1 MATYKAFLF
10 NMITDKG
17 SSIEI
22 TGKHGRLDIM
32 VICEND
38 EPQHVTF
45 RNMDVLQNFISINS
59 EKGLTSEQIIDTL
72 AAHLTYSEVTYYE

>member
-1 MATYKAFLF
+1 MATYKAYLF

-22 TGKHGRLDIM
+22 TGKHGRLELA

-45 RNMDVLQNFISINS
+45 RNMDTLQNFISINS
-59 EKGLTSEQIIDTL
+59 EKGLTSEQTIDTL

>member
-1 MATYKAFLF
+1 MATYKAYLF

-22 TGKHGRLDIM
+22 TGKHGRLNLM

-38 EPQHVTF
+38 QPQHVTF
-45 RNMDVLQNFISINS
+45 RNMDTLQNFISINS
-59 EKGLTSEQIIDTL
+59 EKGLNNEQVIDKL
-72 AAHLTYSEVTYYE
+72 AHVLTYNEVNYYE